1 MYKSAN
7 NAKRAEGCHP
17 STVERQ
23 ASRRANG
30 AALDR
35 LTTPPKAPKPTRH
48 APRAPLERPS
58 RAPAAPRAGSASP
71 ARPAS
76 PGQPPPRLWGNR
88 TARARG
94 PSGTVIGGVARTRG
108 NISPAARQ
116 RVSVGDE
123 VTNASGRGVWGK
135 GTVVAVVPPDVA
147 PWFWCKRRGLPLV
160 FGRKCAPQFY
170 ERYIVLGDDGELHT
184 PRRVA
189 PAEGGAR

>member
-7 NAKRAEGCHP
+7 KAERAEGCKP

-30 AALDR
+30 AALVR
-35 LTTPPKAPKPTRH
+35 STTPPKAPKPTRR
-48 APRAPLERPS
+48 APRATLDRAS
-58 RAPAAPRAGSASP
+58 RANAAPRAGSASP
-71 ARPAS
+71 ARPAL

-88 TARARG
+88 TARAGG

-108 NISPAARQ
+108 DLSSASR
-116 RVSVGDE
+116 RGVRVGDE
-123 VTNASGRGVWGK
+123 VTNESGRGVWGK

-160 FGRKCAPQFY
+160 FGRKCAPQFC

-189 PAEGGAR
+189 PVEGGAR